1 MTDTLT
7 ARAAALQASLRQMA
21 ASATP
26 HYSPRGK
33 PARTIMMSPERL
45 EDLSRAADML
55 GLLCEAGRDERP
67 DQDGGGNA
75 G

>member
-7 ARAAALQASLRQMA
+7 ARAAALQTSLRQMA

-33 PARTIMMSPERL
+33 PVRTIMMSPERM
-45 EDLSRAADML
+45 EDLVKAADML
-55 GLLCEAGRDERP
+55 DLLCACTDEGRHAG
-67 DQDGGGNA
+67 
-75 G
+75 